1 MRPFDNHKR
10 LVEKLHIILDEASVE
25 YDRDCDV
32 VDDFVQYV
40 KDWETRRSEQEEIW
54 IRHER
59 NSCWRPAGTRTSGT

>member
-40 KDWETRRSEQEEIW
+40 KDWEIRRSEQEEIW
-54 IRHER
+54 IRHGR